1 MDQELSMIYQNIIRD
16 MSEGVMT
23 IRFNGIISSLNKAGA
38 AILGKSI
45 EDTVNKPF
53 AKCFFKYEQN
63 DSFTQVILDA
73 VYDTVNTHEKIV
85 PYYDG
90 VMSKTIRFSSSFLQ
104 KDDKKIGII
113 VVFGDISEL
122 VELRDAVKAM
132 NEIQNLN
139 SKLEIRNKLL
149 SETFGRYLSDDIVK
163 QLLETPEGLL
173 LGGEKQNLTIMMS
186 DLRGFTAICERME
199 AQDLIFMLNHYLG
212 EMTDIILRNKGTI
225 IEFIGDGIM
234 AIFGAPVH
242 SDNAASE
249 AVAAAVE
256 MQKRME
262 SVNAWNKAHNYPV
275 LMMGIGINTGDVIV
289 GNIGSV
295 KRTKYGV
302 AGSNVNLCGR
312 IESYTVEG

>member
-1 MDQELSMIYQNIIRD
+1 MPELFFYLEADMDQELSMIYQNIIRD
-16 MSEGVMT
+16 MSERVMT

-38 AILGKSI
+38 AILGKNI
-45 EDTVNKPF
+45 DETINKPF
-53 AKCFFKYEQN
+53 AKCFFEYEQN

-85 PYYDG
+85 PYFDG
-90 VMSKTIRFSSSFLQ
+90 IMSKTIRLSSSFLQ

-132 NEIQNLN
+132 NEIQSLN

-149 SETFGRYLSDDIVK
+149 SETFGRYLSDEIVK

-199 AQDLIFMLNHYLG
+199 AQDLILCLI
-212 EMTDIILRNKGTI
+212 IILAK
-225 IEFIGDGIM
+225 
-234 AIFGAPVH
+234 
-242 SDNAASE
+242 
-249 AVAAAVE
+249 
-256 MQKRME
+256 
-262 SVNAWNKAHNYPV
+262 
-275 LMMGIGINTGDVIV
+275 
-289 GNIGSV
+289 
-295 KRTKYGV
+295 
-302 AGSNVNLCGR
+302 
-312 IESYTVEG
+312 